1 MYIQSPAPPT
11 AAQQDTAE
19 QTPATSAHHQQQQQ
33 QHGDGDGDEDAEET
47 AGDQ

>member
-19 QTPATSAHHQQQQQ
+19 QTPATSAHQQQQ

>member
-11 AAQQDTAE
+11 ATQQDTAE
-19 QTPATSAHHQQQQQ
+19 QTPATSAHHHQQ

-47 AGDQ
+47 AADQ

>member
-11 AAQQDTAE
+11 ATQQDTAE

-33 QHGDGDGDEDAEET
+33 HGDGDGDEDAEET
-47 AGDQ
+47 AADQ